1 MTDASIIELYF
12 RRSERAIN
20 ESQASYGGYC
30 YRVADGILRDA
41 RDSEESVNDTWLAA
55 WNAIPPTRPN
65 CLKAYFGALTR
76 RISVDRL
83 RRRSAAKRGGGE
95 ALIALEELAEC
106 IPSGFSVERTIENKL
121 LIQSERERITAAIAE
136 LSTTTKQDSFADQ
149 QKFLDKIRQVLEV
162 LENPLSTDIEK
173 GNAINSVVEKIVFD
187 RDNFTFDFSFCFAE

>member
-1 MTDASIIELYF
+1 MTDTSIIELYF

-121 LIQSERERITAAIAE
+121 LIQAFNAFLASQTEAERNLFVARYWYGLPVEEIAAKLGIKKNTV
-136 LSTTTKQDSFADQ
+136 LSTLRRMRLRLRDRLEKEGLQG
-149 QKFLDKIRQVLEV
+149 QKSSSLT
-162 LENPLSTDIEK
+162 LS
-173 GNAINSVVEKIVFD
+173 G
-187 RDNFTFDFSFCFAE
+187 R

>member
-1 MTDASIIELYF
+1 MTDAAIIELYF
-12 RRSERAIN
+12 SRSEQAIA
-20 ESQASYGGYC
+20 ESETSYGGYC
-30 YRVADGILRDA
+30 YHVANGILNDRA
-41 RDSEESVNDTWLAA
+41 DSEESVNDTWLAA

-121 LIQSERERITAAIAE
+121 LIQAFNAFLASQTEAERNLFVARY
-136 LSTTTKQDSFADQ
+136 
-149 QKFLDKIRQVLEV
+149 
-162 LENPLSTDIEK
+162 
-173 GNAINSVVEKIVFD
+173 
-187 RDNFTFDFSFCFAE
+187 